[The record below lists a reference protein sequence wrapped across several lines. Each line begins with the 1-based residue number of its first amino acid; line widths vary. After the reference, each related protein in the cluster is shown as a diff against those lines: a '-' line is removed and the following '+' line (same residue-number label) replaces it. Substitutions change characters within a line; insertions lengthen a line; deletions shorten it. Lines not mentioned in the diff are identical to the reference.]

1 MYVQNFRNPVLFKSM
16 HKVFWMFPSID
27 DTEQWQRL
35 TPEVKKFTKWLFKPT
50 KHENEP
56 YKSIIGD

>member
-1 MYVQNFRNPVLFKSM
+1 M

-50 KHENEP
+50 KHEDEP